1 MGNFSIGAAWT
12 EGLAI
17 LQRHAMLLLVL
28 IGGTVVVAGVIQMFL
43 FGINP
48 QAWAEQFTT
57 SMQGADPQTV
67 LTTMLPGLLGATLFA
82 SIVQSMGQFA
92 AMRGVLSDEGDMAG
106 LLVYGLTAAV
116 VSLLFWAIVGFAFA
130 VIIGL
135 LLVLVGAGAMFG
147 GDVSAGAMAGLGIG
161 FVLLILLLLPIML
174 WLATRLWVMQAAMA
188 DARSIN
194 PLYGLSTAWRLSS
207 GANQWPMLGYLLLL
221 IIAAVVIFG
230 IIGAIG
236 GVFLTMAGDMVG
248 ALLSSILTGIPMG
261 MLSIAITAGVYRALV
276 PPASGEIF
284 A

>member
-1 MGNFSIGAAWT
+1 MGNFSIGTAWS

-17 LQRHAMLLLVL
+17 LQRHAMLLLILV
-28 IGGTVVVAGVIQMFL
+28 GGTVVVAGVIQLFV

-106 LLVYGLTAAV
+106 LLVYGLTAAI
-116 VSLLFWAIVGFAFA
+116 VSLVFWAIVGFAIA
-130 VIIGL
+130 VILGL
-135 LLVLVGAGAMFG
+135 LLVLLGAGAMFG
-147 GDVSAGAMAGLGIG
+147 GDPSAGAMAGLGLG
-161 FVLLILLLLPIML
+161 FLLLILLLLPIML

-188 DARSIN
+188 DQRSIN
-194 PLYGLSTAWRLSS
+194 PLYGLSAAWRLSS

-221 IIAAVVIFG
+221 IIAGLVIFG

-236 GVFLTMAGDMVG
+236 GVIFGLMGGQVG
-248 ALLSSILTGIPMG
+248 ALLSTVLTGVPTG

-284 A
+284 R